1 MPNKLTF
8 SYLLCSCECLRRLD
22 DGDLD
27 ELGAQLLDDGVVQV
41 RAVESHGQ
49 RLDGRDH
56 LYHGRPRSPCSNA
69 IIKI

>member
-1 MPNKLTF
+1 MLNKLTD

-56 LYHGRPRSPCSNA
+56 LYHGRPRSPCNNA
-69 IIKI
+69 IIEI

>member
-1 MPNKLTF
+1 M
-8 SYLLCSCECLRRLD
+8 RRLD

-56 LYHGRPRSPCSNA
+56 LYHGRPRSPCNNA